1 MYLHSYRYSF
11 IEFLSS
17 ILGKKS
23 IDDATPSKIS
33 LMLTEVRPELEDYEE
48 EDVDILPSLAGYV
61 FAIYPGPANFQK
73 GFRREEGANP
83 RQLLQVY
90 IQRPNTQQSVIDFQV
105 PSIFDNQG
113 YYNDS
118 VAESLDFMLSYHDI
132 HHPDSTFLIE
142 ETNQYVM
149 NLMRENH
156 NIISQH
162 LQVTLAIRDY
172 NLNATARLDVDL
184 IIMDLEVTRQP
195 KRKTIYAP
203 SALRITPM

>member
-1 MYLHSYRYSF
+1 MNNNSLLTHR
-11 IEFLSS
+11 LSHQTTS
-17 ILGKKS
+17 
-23 IDDATPSKIS
+23 T
-33 LMLTEVRPELEDYEE
+33 
-48 EDVDILPSLAGYV
+48 
-61 FAIYPGPANFQK
+61 
-73 GFRREEGANP
+73 GANP
-83 RQLLQVY
+83 RKLLQVY
-90 IQRPNTQQSVIDFQV
+90 IQRPNPQQSVIDFQV

-142 ETNQYVM
+142 ETNEYVM
-149 NLMRENH
+149 NLTRENH

-195 KRKTIYAP
+195 KRKTIYTP
-203 SALRITPM
+203 SVLRITPM

>member
-1 MYLHSYRYSF
+1 MSLSASPVSQTSVTGVYHSTF
-11 IEFLSS
+11 EFLLIGRSS
-17 ILGKKS
+17 QSIVAGLLRFWDSLKFKK
-23 IDDATPSKIS
+23 
-33 LMLTEVRPELEDYEE
+33 
-48 EDVDILPSLAGYV
+48 
-61 FAIYPGPANFQK
+61 
-73 GFRREEGANP
+73 
-83 RQLLQVY
+83 
-90 IQRPNTQQSVIDFQV
+90 
-105 PSIFDNQG
+105 
-113 YYNDS
+113 DS
-118 VAESLDFMLSYHDI
+118 EFMHDI

-149 NLMRENH
+149 DLMRENH

-184 IIMDLEVTRQP
+184 IITDLEVTRQP

>member
-1 MYLHSYRYSF
+1 MGHRF
-11 IEFLSS
+11 
-17 ILGKKS
+17 
-23 IDDATPSKIS
+23 P
-33 LMLTEVRPELEDYEE
+33 
-48 EDVDILPSLAGYV
+48 
-61 FAIYPGPANFQK
+61 
-73 GFRREEGANP
+73 
-83 RQLLQVY
+83 
-90 IQRPNTQQSVIDFQV
+90 
-105 PSIFDNQG
+105 G

-162 LQVTLAIRDY
+162 LHVTLAIRDY

>member
-1 MYLHSYRYSF
+1 
-11 IEFLSS
+11 
-17 ILGKKS
+17 
-23 IDDATPSKIS
+23 
-33 LMLTEVRPELEDYEE
+33 
-48 EDVDILPSLAGYV
+48 
-61 FAIYPGPANFQK
+61 
-73 GFRREEGANP
+73 
-83 RQLLQVY
+83 
-90 IQRPNTQQSVIDFQV
+90 
-105 PSIFDNQG
+105 
-113 YYNDS
+113 
-118 VAESLDFMLSYHDI
+118 MLSYHDI

-142 ETNQYVM
+142 VTNQYMM

-184 IIMDLEVTRQP
+184 IITDLEVTRQP

>member
-1 MYLHSYRYSF
+1 MLQ
-11 IEFLSS
+11 
-17 ILGKKS
+17 
-23 IDDATPSKIS
+23 ATESMSTHQVNKIIFAS
-33 LMLTEVRPELEDYEE
+33 EVA
-48 EDVDILPSLAGYV
+48 DI
-61 FAIYPGPANFQK
+61 
-73 GFRREEGANP
+73 
-83 RQLLQVY
+83 
-90 IQRPNTQQSVIDFQV
+90 V

-149 NLMRENH
+149 NLMRGNH

>member
-1 MYLHSYRYSF
+1 MSLSASPVSQTSVTGVCHSTF
-11 IEFLSS
+11 EFLLIGRSS
-17 ILGKKS
+17 QNIVAGLLRFWDSLKFKKDS
-23 IDDATPSKIS
+23 EF
-33 LMLTEVRPELEDYEE
+33 M
-48 EDVDILPSLAGYV
+48 
-61 FAIYPGPANFQK
+61 
-73 GFRREEGANP
+73 
-83 RQLLQVY
+83 
-90 IQRPNTQQSVIDFQV
+90 V

-113 YYNDS
+113 NYNDS
-118 VAESLDFMLSYHDI
+118 VAESLDFMLSYHDN

-184 IIMDLEVTRQP
+184 IITDLEVTRQP
-195 KRKTIYAP
+195 KRKTRYAP
-203 SALRITPM
+203 SVLRITPM

>member
-1 MYLHSYRYSF
+1 MNNNSLLTHR
-11 IEFLSS
+11 LSHQTTS
-17 ILGKKS
+17 
-23 IDDATPSKIS
+23 T
-33 LMLTEVRPELEDYEE
+33 
-48 EDVDILPSLAGYV
+48 
-61 FAIYPGPANFQK
+61 
-73 GFRREEGANP
+73 GANP

-113 YYNDS
+113 NYNDS